1 MEVYRLVNNEYI
13 LQPGDKI
20 WMPEIG
26 LGIGRERG
34 TYQGR
39 IREWLFWYDQD
50 GTRYLTQEE
59 KMQNLLEKLRQQG
72 IDPNTL

>member
-1 MEVYRLVNNEYI
+1 
-13 LQPGDKI
+13 
-20 WMPEIG
+20 MPEIG

>member
-1 MEVYRLVNNEYI
+1 LEVYRLINGEYI

-20 WMPEIG
+20 WMLEIG
-26 LGIGRERG
+26 LGIGCERG

-39 IREWLFWYDQD
+39 TREWLFWYDQD